1 MKTLEVLNLHAAGLD
16 LGSEKIHA
24 SVAGESPRVFGTFTA
39 DVLAL
44 RDWLRGQKV
53 ETVAVEATGIY
64 WLTVYEV
71 LEAAGLQVVVVNGK
85 HVKNLPGRKTD
96 LSDCQWL
103 ATLHAHGLLR
113 GSFVPPESIR
123 RLQDYLR
130 LRGDHIS
137 MAAAHIQHLQKALER
152 MNIKVHDVL
161 SNLVGASGQAIL
173 RAILGGERDP
183 RRLAALAEPSVQ
195 KKKGGKLLAALQGT
209 WRAEHLF
216 ALQQAFAL
224 WECYQQKISECD
236 AAIAAEL
243 AALQKSRPP
252 APPRTADAPKPKRAS
267 GANRPQIPELPETL
281 RQISGGVEV
290 TRLPG
295 MGEASA
301 LPLLGEVGLDL
312 TRWKTEKQFT
322 SWLGLAP
329 ASHQSGKR
337 QGRVSRQRNRAGR
350 IFCTLARSLARSV
363 DKSLGGFYRGL
374 RGRRGGLIANQALA
388 RKLAVLYWRSFTKGL
403 QYVESGLAA
412 YEEKRKVQ
420 QQHLAQKLAAKLGC
434 QLVPLTVV
442 HG

>member
-1 MKTLEVLNLHAAGLD
+1 MKTLEVLNRHAAGLD

-24 SVAGESPRVFGTFTA
+24 SIAGESPQVFGTFTA
-39 DVLAL
+39 DVIAL
-44 RDWLRGQKV
+44 RDWLRAGGVQ
-53 ETVAVEATGIY
+53 TVAVEATGIY
-64 WLTVYEV
+64 WLTVHEV
-71 LEAAGLQVVVVNGK
+71 LEAAGMEVVVVNGK

-113 GSFVPPESIR
+113 GSFVPPEAIR

-130 LRGDHIS
+130 LREDHIR
-137 MAAAHIQHLQKALER
+137 MAAAHIQHQQKALER

-161 SNLVGASGQAIL
+161 SNLMGASGQAIV
-173 RAILGGERDP
+173 RAILTGERDP
-183 RRLAALAEPSVQ
+183 QRLAALADPGVQ
-195 KKKGGKLLAALQGT
+195 KRKGVKLLAALQGT

-224 WECYQQKISECD
+224 WECYQQKIEECD
-236 AAIAAEL
+236 QALAAEL
-243 AALQKSRPP
+243 ARLKES
-252 APPRTADAPKPKRAS
+252 APPVPPRPADAPKPKRAS
-267 GANRPQIPELPETL
+267 GVNRPHITDLPETL
-281 RQISGGVEV
+281 RQISGGVEA

-295 MGEASA
+295 IGEASA
-301 LPLLGEVGLDL
+301 LQLIGEVGLDL
-312 TRWKTEKQFT
+312 TRWPTEKHFT
-322 SWLGLAP
+322 AWLGLAP

-337 QGRVSRQRNRAGR
+337 KGRVSRQRNRAGR

-363 DKSLGGFYRGL
+363 DKALGGFYRSL

-412 YEEKRKVQ
+412 YEQKVRLHQ
-420 QQHLAQKLAAKLGC
+420 QTLAQKLAAKLGC
-434 QLVPLTVV
+434 QLVPLPVV